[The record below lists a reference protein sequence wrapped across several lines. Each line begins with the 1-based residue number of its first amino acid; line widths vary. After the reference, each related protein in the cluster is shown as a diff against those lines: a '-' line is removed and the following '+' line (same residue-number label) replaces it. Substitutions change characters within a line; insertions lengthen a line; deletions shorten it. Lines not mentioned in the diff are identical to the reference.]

1 MIRKIA
7 MMAMVDTAV
16 KRAVMTIKN
25 TVLLLMLALLSA
37 LLIAATGRRVSLERD
52 EAS

>member
-1 MIRKIA
+1 
-7 MMAMVDTAV
+7 MAMVDTEV

-25 TVLLLMLALLSA
+25 TVLSALLS
-37 LLIAATGRRVSLERD
+37 LLIAGRRVSLDRD